1 MAGDDPWG
9 AFRDRAASGGVAFE
23 YGVAK
28 DAATF
33 CADLM
38 SVFDVVEEVAPL
50 LVPLPKIGLESFAGP
65 ERLRAKLDEVATE
78 FENDILPKH
87 RQHVRDLGEAFVL
100 AGNLY
105 RDTDQDAAGRFQSM
119 VDSSGLGE
127 QVEHAFAHY
136 DDTDGWVD
144 ETYKYRPDLGR
155 YGDENNKYTLPAG
168 LTGLEGVQAFGAEAP
183 PAGGLNFNQF
193 WMLGDILT
201 LNGWSVED
209 KATYW
214 YRIRDQLDRGFNHFD
229 QGMLSLLE
237 SDRWK
242 GQGSDGAATAVRA
255 YLGSGEKLISATG
268 TLALNLVNM
277 SAWLVH
283 TSYGMPDKS
292 VYYTEL
298 ESGQGAVNVQEELAA
313 QVYANFYEPGVKLAS
328 SVIPTL
334 PVPNGQPD
342 LPNDN
347 GGNNN
352 GGNNNGGGNN
362 GGGNNG
368 AGGGQP
374 PGQSAQQQQQQAVGE
389 IAQQRA
395 ELLAAQKELE
405 QQAQQQQQALQQ
417 QQQALQ
423 QQAGAQPMLQAAQ
436 QGLQQ
441 LGQLGQQLSTAAQ
454 QALQQA
460 GITGL
465 PGMPALQDAVKNYQS
480 ALQKAGKLPAGL
492 GGAGGGPGGSSPAGT
507 KTPPVPNMEKA
518 SKLFPRATVATGVAA
533 GQATGVVAASQPGA
547 PMGGMPM
554 GGGGAGGGAQG
565 GQQKDHKR
573 ADYLDSTE
581 WLEEGIGDP
590 SIVAK
595 PVVDQ

>member
-23 YGVAK
+23 YAVAN

-38 SVFDVVEEVAPL
+38 SVLDVVKGVAPL
-50 LVPLPKIGLESFAGP
+50 LVPLPKIGLDSFAGP

-78 FENDILPKH
+78 FKDDILPKH

-105 RDTDQDAAGRFQSM
+105 RNTDQDAAGKFQSM
-119 VDSSGLGE
+119 VDSSGLGD
-127 QVEHAFAHY
+127 QVEHAFSHY

-155 YGDENNKYTLPAG
+155 YGDANNKYTLPAG
-168 LTGLEGVQAFGAEAP
+168 LTGLQGAQAFSAEAP

-193 WMLGDILT
+193 WMLGDILS
-201 LNGWSVED
+201 LNGWQVED

-255 YLGSGEKLISATG
+255 YLGSGEKLISSTD

-277 SAWLVH
+277 SAWLVQ

-298 ESGQGAVNVQEELAA
+298 EQGQGAVNVQEELAA
-313 QVYANFYEPGVKLAS
+313 QVYANFYETGVKLAS

-334 PVPNGQPD
+334 PVPGAAPD

-352 GGNNNGGGNN
+352 GGNNNGGGG

-368 AGGGQP
+368 AGGGSTA
-374 PGQSAQQQQQQAVGE
+374 GQSAQQQQQQAIDD
-389 IAQQRA
+389 IARQRA
-395 ELLAAQKELE
+395 ELLAAQQELE
-405 QQAQQQQQALQQ
+405 QQAQQQQGALQQ
-417 QQQALQ
+417 QQQQLEQ
-423 QQAGAQPMLQAAQ
+423 QQGSQQMLQAAQ

-441 LGQLGQQLSTAAQ
+441 LGQMGQQLSTAAQ

-492 GGAGGGPGGSSPAGT
+492 GGGGAPGGSSPAGA
-507 KTPPVPNMEKA
+507 KTAPVPNVEKA
-518 SKLFPRATVATGVAA
+518 SKLFPRATVATGVLT

-554 GGGGAGGGAQG
+554 GGGGAGGAQG

-581 WLEEGIGDP
+581 WIEEGIGEAP
-590 SIVAK
+590 IVAK